1 MDDLIARRQQ
11 KRSANQRR
19 GFTASPQPARP
30 AAQPAIPKP
39 PLAVAR
45 TPKAVAPARRPPRDP
60 KALRA
65 MARHHVVYEINMLME
80 MARGLRGERVSP
92 AALQNALL
100 ESFLIHYRNLRDFFY
115 PELCLGDRRDAA
127 SARDFVTNL
136 ARWRRRKGDWQD
148 ATGDER
154 QRLNRQIAHLSWSR
168 LKYSPRT
175 WPTIRMTRRMAHL
188 IRMFLEELPSTREPW
203 FDEAERPEAS
213 EVAGARQV

>member
-1 MDDLIARRQQ
+1 M
-11 KRSANQRR
+11 
-19 GFTASPQPARP
+19 SPKFP
-30 AAQPAIPKP
+30 AARMSRTAP
-39 PLAVAR
+39 PL
-45 TPKAVAPARRPPRDP
+45 RRPPRDP

-80 MARGLRGERVSP
+80 MARGLRGEPISP

-100 ESFLIHYRNLRDFFY
+100 ESFLVHYRNLRDFFY
-115 PELCLGDRRDAA
+115 PELCTGDRRDAA
-127 SARDFVTNL
+127 SARDFVANL

-188 IRMFLEELPSTREPW
+188 IRMFLEELPSSREPW
-203 FDEAERPEAS
+203 FDQAERPEAS
-213 EVAGARQV
+213 EVAGERQV